1 MYTWVCA
8 LFSVLTDPRCWTREH
23 VALWLHHSAIRY
35 RLDDVQSERF
45 PMNGKGLLLMTK
57 DMFLYRVSEGGGL
70 LYEDLQLKLQRVFK
84 EVLRQ
89 ATQASTTV
97 TCAS

>member
-1 MYTWVCA
+1 
-8 LFSVLTDPRCWTREH
+8 
-23 VALWLHHSAIRY
+23 
-35 RLDDVQSERF
+35 
-45 PMNGKGLLLMTK
+45 MNGKGLLLMTK

-89 ATQASTTV
+89 ATEASMTV
-97 TCAS
+97 T